1 MAGSAIIS
9 WMQLKNFLKYLY
21 LYGIIIGGSI
31 LLVEWHTGQVSR
43 FIHSFRGPPA
53 ISRDADAL
61 PGNAEIDP
69 ADETTRWEALSR
81 KEKWQTIID
90 ETENRKDNVAVAYR
104 TLAILESGKS
114 ILLLEAMQN
123 LKDLLKVR
131 DLPNN
136 LSTRLVRGLGDPE
149 APGPTARENLEA
161 YKEIINSLRIA
172 TQPASLKKLREL
184 EALAAEEAA
193 AAK

>member
-1 MAGSAIIS
+1 
-9 WMQLKNFLKYLY
+9 MQLKNFLKYLY
-21 LYGIIIGGSI
+21 LYSVIIGGI
-31 LLVEWHTGQVSR
+31 IFLVEWHTGQVSR
-43 FIHSFRGPPA
+43 FIDSFRGTPP

-69 ADETTRWEALSR
+69 ADEIARWEALSR

>member
-1 MAGSAIIS
+1 
-9 WMQLKNFLKYLY
+9 MQLKNFLKYLY
-21 LYGIIIGGSI
+21 VYGLIIGGSI
-31 LLVEWHTGQVSR
+31 FLVEWHTGQVSR
-43 FIHSFRGPPA
+43 FIDSFRGTPP

-69 ADETTRWEALSR
+69 ADEIARWEALSR

>member
-1 MAGSAIIS
+1 M
-9 WMQLKNFLKYLY
+9 KNFLKYLY
-21 LYGIIIGGSI
+21 LYGLIIGGSVF
-31 LLVEWHTGQVSR
+31 LVEWHTGQVSR
-43 FIHSFRGPPA
+43 LIHAWQGTGQHVQV
-53 ISRDADAL
+53 DAGADTDAL
-61 PGNAEIDP
+61 PAKAETDP
-69 ADETTRWEALSR
+69 ADEIARWEALSQ

-90 ETENRKDNVAVAYR
+90 ETEGREDNVAVAYR

-114 ILLLEAMQN
+114 SLMLEAMKN
-123 LKDLLKVR
+123 LKDLLHVH

-136 LSTRLVRGLGDPE
+136 LSVRLLKGLGDPE

-172 TQPASLKKLREL
+172 TQPSSLKKLREL

-193 AAK
+193 AK